1 VSLRWKFSLALA
13 ALVAVTAIVF
23 GTVSYRSTSDR
34 LHDEIDQSL
43 LRLDVRLVG
52 QQGVPDRGP
61 LTGFDAQI
69 LLADGSIAGT
79 TFPSPLPVTDADT
92 ALIGLRGASRLAT
105 VETDDGTYRVRTVGL
120 QRGAV
125 QVGRSLDETERILTS
140 LRWRT
145 LLIAGL
151 VSAVATAI
159 GLWISGRA
167 TASLR
172 RLTAAAE
179 HVESTGRLDVAVGDD
194 GDDEVGRLGEA
205 FDRMLAALARSKDE
219 QRRLVQDAGH
229 ELRTPL
235 TSLRT
240 NLDTL
245 RRYPDLSE
253 DDRRSIIDDLHAETR
268 ELSSLVDEVVSV
280 AVDGARD
287 EPATSFDLLDVARE
301 QADRYARR
309 TDRPVEVE
317 GESSVVTAHRSEVQR
332 AISCLL
338 ENATKFDTTGGP
350 IVVTVGDDT
359 VTVLDQG
366 IGIPEADLDRVFDRF
381 HRSDAAR
388 TMPGSGLG
396 LSIVRETA
404 RRHGGDAFA
413 SNRPGGGA
421 AVGFRLGRL
430 PPPTLEPPAG

>member
-1 VSLRWKFSLALA
+1 MSLRWKFALALA
-13 ALVAVTAIVF
+13 AIVATTAVAF

-34 LHDEIDQSL
+34 LFAEIDRSL
-43 LRLDVRLVG
+43 LSIDGRLLG

-61 LTGFDAQI
+61 LVGFDAQI
-69 LLADGSIAGT
+69 VLLDGTITGT
-79 TFPSPLPVTDADT
+79 TFPSPLPISEPDSRV
-92 ALIGLRGASRLAT
+92 LGRRGVSRFST
-105 VETDDGTYRVRTVGL
+105 VETADGTYRVRTIGVS
-120 QRGAV
+120 RGAV
-125 QVGRSLDETERILTS
+125 QVGRSLDETERILDS
-140 LRWRT
+140 LRRRT

-151 VSAVATAI
+151 VSAAAI
-159 GLWISGRA
+159 ALGLWISGRA

-179 HVESTGRLDVAVGDD
+179 HVESTGRLDVAVGEE
-194 GDDEVGRLGEA
+194 GGDEVGRLGVA

-245 RRYPDLSE
+245 RRYPDLS
-253 DDRRSIIDDLHAETR
+253 DADRRAIVDDLHAETQ
-268 ELSSLVDEVVSV
+268 ELTSLVDEVVAV
-280 AVDGARD
+280 AVGGARD
-287 EPATSFDLLDVARE
+287 EPATSFDLVDVVTE

-309 TDRPVEVE
+309 TDRVIEVD
-317 GESSVVTAHRSEVQR
+317 GASDVVTAHRSAVQR
-332 AISCLL
+332 AVSCLL

-359 VTVLDQG
+359 VTVLDRG
-366 IGIPEADLDRVFDRF
+366 TGIPEADLDRVFDRF

-388 TMPGSGLG
+388 AMSGSGLG
-396 LSIVRETA
+396 LSIVREVA
-404 RRHGGDAFA
+404 QHHGGDAFA

-430 PPPTLEPPAG
+430 PPPTAE